1 MPRIISEKKKAE
13 SSDGKQGRTKH
24 QKLKSYIVTQYLLKN
39 TDEDHLASAKDI
51 IDYLADFGILA
62 ERRSIYRDIQE
73 INEVMYAL
81 ENDCPIKYA
90 VKAIAEDEYDED
102 KLILYDPNRKGFYA
116 QRRKYEPIDIR
127 LLAECVHA
135 AKFVSNDTAERLV
148 DVLCDL
154 VSEEQAAKIRVD
166 VDVVGRVK
174 TTNEKVFY
182 SISTINDAM
191 SRELYGQKHEP
202 EQITFKYMKHTISD
216 MRKQVERRNGAVIT
230 VSPYK
235 LIMTDGNYYL
245 LAYEANAKKFFTYRV
260 DRMKGVSL
268 TGVPR
273 EGQEAYE
280 KIDIA
285 NYTRRVFSMYS
296 GKQYRVKMRF
306 INRLLDTAVERFG
319 RKGDTQEDYRFVN
332 TAPIYTNLDEGHFTV
347 EATVEVS
354 DQFYGWVLG
363 FGRRVKILEPEPVVE
378 GFKAYLD
385 KVRAMYE
392 DRPPEE

>member
-81 ENDCPIKYA
+81 ENDCKMEYA
-90 VKAIAEDEYDED
+90 VEAIAADEYDED
-102 KLILYDPNRKGFYA
+102 KLILYDPNHKGFYA

-273 EGQEAYE
+273 EGQESYE

>member
-1 MPRIISEKKKAE
+1 MARITGEKKKAE
-13 SSDGKQGRTKH
+13 SGDGKQGRKDH

-39 TDEDHLASAKDI
+39 TDEDHPASANDI

-81 ENDCPIKYA
+81 ENDCKVSYA
-90 VKAIAEDEYDED
+90 KEVISADKDDEE
-102 KLILYDPNRKGFYA
+102 KLIVYDPNRKGFYA
-116 QRRKYEPIDIR
+116 QRRKYEPLDIR
-127 LLAECVHA
+127 LLAECVHS
-135 AKFVSNDTAERLV
+135 AKFVSDDTAERLI

-154 VSEEQAAKIRVD
+154 VSEEQASQIRVD

-182 SISTINDAM
+182 GISTINDAM

-245 LAYEANAKKFFTYRV
+245 LAYEARAQKFFTYRV

>member
-1 MPRIISEKKKAE
+1 
-13 SSDGKQGRTKH
+13 
-24 QKLKSYIVTQYLLKN
+24 
-39 TDEDHLASAKDI
+39 
-51 IDYLADFGILA
+51 
-62 ERRSIYRDIQE
+62 
-73 INEVMYAL
+73 
-81 ENDCPIKYA
+81 
-90 VKAIAEDEYDED
+90 
-102 KLILYDPNRKGFYA
+102 
-116 QRRKYEPIDIR
+116 
-127 LLAECVHA
+127 
-135 AKFVSNDTAERLV
+135 
-148 DVLCDL
+148 
-154 VSEEQAAKIRVD
+154 
-166 VDVVGRVK
+166 
-174 TTNEKVFY
+174 
-182 SISTINDAM
+182 M

-273 EGQEAYE
+273 EGAEAYE

-332 TAPIYTNLDEGHFTV
+332 TAPIYTNLDQGHFTV

-363 FGRRVKILEPEPVVE
+363 FGRRVKILEPEPVVA

-385 KVRAMYE
+385 KIREMY
-392 DRPPEE
+392 